1 MKPALLFRII
11 LFISFLPLS
20 CTSQLSNDTAMKNKP
35 QHSNALIHESSPYLL
50 QHAHNPV
57 DWMPWGKEAFEK
69 AERENK
75 LVLISIGYAACHWCH
90 VMEHESFEDST
101 VAKLMNDHFVCIKVD
116 REERPDVDEI
126 YMTAV
131 QLMTQRGGWPLNCFT
146 LPDGRPFYGGTYFQ
160 KTQWMDVLQ
169 SLYATYTEDPEKVYE
184 YAENVSNGVKKA
196 TIIEVETAQNPF
208 EIEVLDEMVVNWKR
222 GFDNKDGGPN
232 RAPKFPLPNNYQ
244 FLLRYGYLSKNKEI
258 LDHVKLSLNKMA
270 WGGIYDQIGGG
281 FARYSTDMRWKV
293 PHFEKMLYDNA
304 QLISLYSEAYQAT
317 KEELYKE
324 IVYQSIDFV
333 NRELRNPKGG
343 FYSSLDADSE
353 GEEGKFYI
361 WNEKE
366 LQSVLNDDE
375 YQFVKKYYNLNSKGY
390 WENDHYILLR
400 DESDA
405 SFSEEN
411 NIDLVQLKE
420 KRKLVDEKLMK
431 ARDKRIRPGLDDKI
445 LTSWNGLMISA
456 LCEAYKVFDD
466 VSFLKEAEKEMQFLL
481 DKQWSDDGSLNH
493 SYKDGKSSING
504 FLEDYSSIID
514 ALIALYAST
523 FNEDYLGKAKA
534 LTRYTID
541 HFYNAETKMFYFTSD
556 LDDPLISR
564 SYETND
570 NVIPAS
576 NSIMANNLFYLG
588 HYFDNND
595 FLKTSDA
602 MLNNV
607 ANKMHTYGPGYSNWG
622 ILMLHHSYPFYEV
635 ALSGQK
641 VSSLASDLNT
651 YYLPNKLVLGAE
663 GESSL
668 ALMEG
673 KISNKT
679 MIYVC
684 VNKACKLPVSTVNE
698 AVKQIVY

>member
-1 MKPALLFRII
+1 
-11 LFISFLPLS
+11 
-20 CTSQLSNDTAMKNKP
+20 MKNKA
-35 QHSNALIHESSPYLL
+35 QHTNALINESSPYLL

-75 LVLISIGYAACHWCH
+75 LVLVSIGYAACHWCH
-90 VMEHESFEDST
+90 VMEHESFEDTT
-101 VAKLMNDHFVCIKVD
+101 VAKLMNEHFVCIKVD

-131 QLMTQRGGWPLNCFT
+131 QLMTQRGGWPLNCFA

-160 KTQWMDVLQ
+160 KGQWMDVLQ

-184 YAENVSNGVKKA
+184 YAENVSEGVRKA
-196 TIIEVETAQNPF
+196 TIIEVESTQNPF

-281 FARYSTDMRWKV
+281 FARYATDMKWKI

-317 KEELYKE
+317 KDELYKE

-333 NRELRNPKGG
+333 NRELRNPMGG

-361 WNEKE
+361 WNEEE
-366 LQSVLNDDE
+366 LQSLLNDEE
-375 YQFVKKYYNLNSKGY
+375 YQFIKKYYNINSKGY

-405 SFSEEN
+405 SFSKAN
-411 NIDLVQLKE
+411 NLELDLVKE
-420 KRKLVDEKLMK
+420 KRSSINEKLMK

-456 LCEAYKVFDD
+456 LCDAYLSFGNL
-466 VSFLKEAEKEMQFLL
+466 SFLKEAEEEMQFLL
-481 DKQWSDDGSLNH
+481 AKQWDDNGALMH

-504 FLEDYSSIID
+504 FLEDYSTMIE
-514 ALIALYAST
+514 ALISLYTCT
-523 FNEDYLGKAKA
+523 FKEAYLDKAKA
-534 LTRYTID
+534 LTNYAID
-541 HFYNAETKMFYFTSD
+541 HFYNEETKMFYFTSD

-564 SYETND
+564 TYETND

-595 FLKTSDA
+595 YLKTSDA

-607 ANKMHTYGPGYSNWG
+607 ANKMHTYGPSYANWG
-622 ILMLHHSYPFYEV
+622 NLMLHHSYPFYEV
-635 ALSGQK
+635 AISGKKLSS
-641 VSSLASDLNT
+641 VNSELHT
-651 YYLPNKLVLGAE
+651 HYLPNKLVLGAE
-663 GESSL
+663 EASSL
-668 ALMEG
+668 QLMEG
-673 KISNKT
+673 KIGDKT

-684 VNKACKLPVSTVNE
+684 VNKACQLPVSTVNE
-698 AVKQIVY
+698 AVKQIIY